1 MICYVMNE
9 IVVKYEIVVRNGSKI
24 EVDYFKYY

>member
-9 IVVKYEIVVRNGSKI
+9 IVVKYEIVVRNDSKI
-24 EVDYFKYY
+24 RNRGWLL